1 MTYYEST
8 GHLLLTPVDREAPAR
23 VVRLRELGLGQ
34 RPDPELDLFARRA
47 AQTLAAPYAGVNFI
61 GEERQFFAGLHH
73 GPDAPASGY
82 PARTLARDHGYC
94 PHVVVRRRALVL
106 EDVRDFARFAGN
118 AVVDESGVRSYLGAP
133 LTDRRGSSWEP
144 CAWWTGCRG
153 SGGRRGWRRRRSSPR
168 SWWRCSTSG
177 RTGRA
182 EAPSGAVVSAG
193 ATVADEG
200 YRWLERIRGDGH
212 NSGGRPDDRAVAP
225 GRQ

>member
-82 PARTLARDHGYC
+82 PARTLPRDHGYC

-133 LTDRRGSSWEP
+133 LTDRRGIVLGTV
-144 CAWWTGCRG
+144 CVVDGV
-153 SGGRRGWRRRRSSPR
+153 PR
-168 SWWRCSTSG
+168 KWGTQG
-177 RTGRA
+177 LATAKELAA
-182 EAPSGAVVSAG
+182 EL
-193 ATVADEG
+193 VA
-200 YRWLERIRGDGH
+200 LLHERE
-212 NSGGRPDDRAVAP
+212 DRK
-225 GRQ
+225 G